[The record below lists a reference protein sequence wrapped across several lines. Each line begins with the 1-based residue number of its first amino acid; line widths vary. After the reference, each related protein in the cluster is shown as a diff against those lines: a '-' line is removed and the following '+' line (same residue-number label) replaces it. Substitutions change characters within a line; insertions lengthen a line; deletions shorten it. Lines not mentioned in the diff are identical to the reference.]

1 MIRLSTFAAASL
13 IALTAAAQA
22 APELVRV
29 RGTIESASD
38 TSITVKTRDGGTQEV
53 AVKPET
59 AFVHVVKSSLDQ
71 VGEGKFIG
79 TATKGDNPPVALEVV
94 IFPEAM
100 RGTGEGHY
108 AWDEIADTTASS
120 GGGST
125 TKSAMTNG
133 TVKTSKAGGGATTK
147 SSMTNGSVKSSTGSG
162 GETTIDVTYEGG
174 QSKTIKVPASAPIVA
189 FEKADK
195 SAVEKGAPVFIVT
208 TKDGDAL
215 SGKMV
220 AVGKDGVVPPM

>member
-1 MIRLSTFAAASL
+1 MIRLTMLAAAGVL
-13 IALTAAAQA
+13 ALATAAQA

-29 RGTIESASD
+29 RGTIESATDS
-38 TSITVKTRDGGTQEV
+38 SVTVKTKDGATQEI
-53 AVKPET
+53 ALKPET
-59 AFVHVVKSSLDQ
+59 GFLNVVKSSLDQ
-71 VGEGKFIG
+71 VEDGKFIG

-108 AWDEIADTTASS
+108 PWDEIADTTAA

-133 TVKTSKAGGGATTK
+133 TVKAPKAGGATTK
-147 SSMTNGSVKSSTGSG
+147 SAMTNGAVKSSSGSG
-162 GETTIDVTYEGG
+162 GEKTIEVTYDNG
-174 QSKTIKVPASAPIVA
+174 QSKTIKVPPTAPIVT

-195 SAVEKGAPVFIVT
+195 SILVKGAPVFSIT
-208 TKDGDAL
+208 TRDGEKL
-215 SGKMV
+215 SARVV